1 MNQIINLTHFRVEL
15 VMTPAPT
22 LMVSAHGHRWSTKL
36 SPGEAIYIQERHPDR
51 EILDAV
57 AWVTP
62 LNNLIVQIGDM
73 NMPYNLRHNQAEH
86 LRSQE
91 AAVQARLLAAPVEVA
106 V

>member
-1 MNQIINLTHFRVEL
+1 MNQIVNLTHFRVEL
-15 VMTPAPT
+15 VMTPAPN

-36 SPGEAIYIQERHPDR
+36 SPGEAHYIQDRHPAA

-62 LNNLIVQIGDM
+62 LNNLIVQVGDM
-73 NMPYNLRHNQAEH
+73 HMPYNLRHNQAEH

-91 AAVQARLLAAPVEVA
+91 AAVQARLLTAPVEVE